1 MKHLDPSFAV
11 AYKAFFLAAL
21 AALAALLALTPQ
33 AHAGPREDTLQA
45 EASLRDGDVPTALG
59 LLRKASDQG
68 HPAAQARLA
77 DLLHAAEFDKE
88 AVALYRKAAE
98 QGEAAGEFGLGRM
111 YANGSGVGRDGA
123 LALEWY
129 RKAEKQ
135 NHAPALDALARAH
148 RAGDLGLVRNLNEAN
163 AFETRARS
171 ARQASAKDAK

>member
-1 MKHLDPSFAV
+1 MKNFRPALTLACSALFV
-11 AYKAFFLAAL
+11 AAL
-21 AALAALLALTPQ
+21 VALPL
-33 AHAGPREDTLQA
+33 AHADPREDTLQA
-45 EASLRDGDVPTALG
+45 EASLRGGDVPTAMA

-88 AVALYRKAAE
+88 AVALYRKAAD
-98 QGEAAGEFGLGRM
+98 QGDAAGEFGLGRM
-111 YANGSGVGRDGA
+111 YADGAGVARDTA

-148 RAGDLGLVRNLNEAN
+148 RAGDLGLVRNLDAAS
-163 AFETRARS
+163 AFEARARS
-171 ARQASAKDAK
+171 SRQAPAKEAK